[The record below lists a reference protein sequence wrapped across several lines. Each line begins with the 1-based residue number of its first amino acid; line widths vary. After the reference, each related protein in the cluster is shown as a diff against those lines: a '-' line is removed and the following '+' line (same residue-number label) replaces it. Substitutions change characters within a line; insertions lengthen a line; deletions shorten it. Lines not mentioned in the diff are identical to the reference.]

1 MIIRLDG
8 HTALH
13 THTNTHMQTDSQKKR
28 VRELLPEL
36 AVAALADTQ
45 SGTALVC
52 YKYWD
57 WTSGSQI
64 EVRTPRGSQD
74 KSEGLQDDQ
83 QDIK

>member
-57 WTSGSQI
+57 
-64 EVRTPRGSQD
+64 
-74 KSEGLQDDQ
+74 
-83 QDIK
+83 